1 VIVPSLL
8 LRNRENFHTSFTN
21 RAHAR
26 GMAHPL
32 LRTES
37 APSNEGS
44 HAAAHLA
51 SIRQALRA
59 ADMIAGKTGEAL
71 AEPVDILQVWPEL
84 PPLHRDVFAR
94 RSQRVAD
101 RALGG
106 LELLLN
112 APSPHAAEILSD
124 DLRKGLAEVE
134 ALFRR

>member
-1 VIVPSLL
+1 
-8 LRNRENFHTSFTN
+8 
-21 RAHAR
+21 
-26 GMAHPL
+26 MAHPL

-37 APSNEGS
+37 APSSEGA

-59 ADMIAGKTGEAL
+59 ADMIAGKSAATL
-71 AEPVDILQVWPEL
+71 AEPVDILQVWPDL

-106 LELLLN
+106 LELLLS
-112 APSPHAAEILSD
+112 APNPHAAERLSD